1 MTFRENEKT
10 CLNEVFCK
18 DSPQS
23 REYLPKAA
31 HCALYPDLD
40 YYKKGNEDDW
50 QNRLKGNRC
59 KSNSEDNELVS
70 APIIGAFKERY

>member
-1 MTFRENEKT
+1 MKSFVKT
-10 CLNEVFCK
+10 
-18 DSPQS
+18 P
-23 REYLPKAA
+23 RKAGNIYPMQPIG
-31 HCALYPDLD
+31 LYPDLD

-59 KSNSEDNELVS
+59 KSNSEDYKLVS